1 MVALCMEYWRDGA
14 DSQHV
19 VASETLCVAW
29 PGGLANTSRRGVK
42 VQGLLAGP
50 GPLFLRAVLSV
61 KPWLII
67 MLT

>member
-1 MVALCMEYWRDGA
+1 M
-14 DSQHV
+14 